1 MDIQEAIQHAYDKAV
16 KMPICECSKEH
27 LQLAQWLEELVD
39 IRNKSYSKGAVE
51 QIMWERDM
59 AIQQLNDLGIQ
70 FGEEVVRC
78 KNCENRCTDNCP
90 MYFEEWVDYDDGD
103 YLERDIIYHDNT
115 KDDWFCPM
123 RKRMEWGD

>member
-1 MDIQEAIQHAYDKAV
+1 MKECDSVDIKEAIQHVY
-16 KMPICECSKEH
+16 
-27 LQLAQWLEELVD
+27 L
-39 IRNKSYSKGAVE
+39 KGAVE

-78 KNCENRCTDNCP
+78 KSCENRYTDDCP
-90 MYFEEWVDYDDGD
+90 MYFEEWVDYYDDGD
-103 YLERDIIYHDNT
+103 YLDTDIVYHDNT

>member
-1 MDIQEAIQHAYDKAV
+1 MLKYCGGIFRRCLLITDIVI
-16 KMPICECSKEH
+16 KESDS
-27 LQLAQWLEELVD
+27 VD
-39 IRNKSYSKGAVE
+39 IKEVIKHVYSKGTVE
-51 QIMWERDM
+51 QIMWGRDM

-123 RKRMEWGD
+123 RKRMEWDD

>member
-1 MDIQEAIQHAYDKAV
+1 MFWRCLLITDIAMKECDSVDIKEAIQHV
-16 KMPICECSKEH
+16 
-27 LQLAQWLEELVD
+27 
-39 IRNKSYSKGAVE
+39 YSKGAVE

-78 KNCENRCTDNCP
+78 KNCENRYTDDCP
-90 MYFEEWVDYDDGD
+90 MYFEEWVYYYDGD

-123 RKRMEWGD
+123 RKRMEWND